1 MGPPLLNEKKDEGG
15 HRMEKVVAICRRRR
29 LYASIIAVDRC
40 GFWFHQI
47 FAAAAVFLQVSSPP
61 QAQSQAQGGK
71 RTMTLKNSTCSGGAQ
86 AHRRFQKAAPTAS
99 TCSRRR
105 LCSDRSHRARGW
117 WGRSMVKTVKK
128 HGEDGEEQGEE
139 GAF

>member
-1 MGPPLLNEKKDEGG
+1 MVLVLPENLAG
-15 HRMEKVVAICRRRR
+15 RRRR

-47 FAAAAVFLQVSSPP
+47 FAAAAIVFMQVSSPP

-71 RTMTLKNSTCSGGAQ
+71 ANDNAKELHMFMWSSSASPVSKGGTGGLHVFGVADLQ
-86 AHRRFQKAAPTAS
+86 RRSNPIEQEV
-99 TCSRRR
+99 
-105 LCSDRSHRARGW
+105 G
-117 WGRSMVKTVKK
+117 GEEVMVKTVKN

-139 GAF
+139 GTF